1 MSQIYDLNH
10 VKQIK
15 HLRIA
20 PSQYLKLT
28 GDGNKK
34 IWSRK
39 MEIKILEAREK
50 GTGSGGSNS
59 PASPPPPYT
68 CTLTW
73 SDTQYLN
80 L

>member
-10 VKQIK
+10 LKQIK

-50 GTGSGGSNS
+50 GTGSGRF
-59 PASPPPPYT
+59 
-68 CTLTW
+68 
-73 SDTQYLN
+73 
-80 L
+80 